1 MIQEGIE
8 SPAGKP
14 AVEPTQETLAAPE
27 AGPQASVSLKIVAV
41 VAILAVVYVA
51 RDVLIP
57 TVLAILLALLLR
69 PMLRTLRR
77 LHFPDLTSALLL
89 VSAVAIVFAFGV
101 VTLAGQAQSWLSQA
115 PDMVKSVG
123 AMVPSQWGPFDDFE
137 RTKEAVKE
145 MAGNNPAQE
154 PVPVEVQSN
163 EFNIAVLGVSSHFLG
178 TSIIVFVLSFFLL
191 GLSESLLKQAVESRL
206 RFGEKRNIVQ
216 LVQNVEQGVSRYLAT
231 ITVINIGL
239 GAATALAMWLLGI
252 PNYVLWGVLAATMNY
267 VPHVGALV
275 CMAILFFVGA
285 VSHESIGYGVL
296 AAGAFAAL
304 TSLESYF
311 VTPFV
316 LSKSLQLSPL
326 ATFLAI
332 LFCGWMWGIAGGL
345 MAAPLLAV
353 FKITCDQF
361 ESLRGLRAFL
371 SGASGHAAQPPPTS
385 APAITPQPSQGR
397 PRVTNSAVLVEA
409 RS

>member
-1 MIQEGIE
+1 MFQEGIE
-8 SPAGKP
+8 SPA
-14 AVEPTQETLAAPE
+14 AEPTKETLAALE
-27 AGPQASVSLKIVAV
+27 ARPQASVSLKIVAV
-41 VAILAVVYVA
+41 VAILAVAYVA

-57 TVLAILLALLLR
+57 IVLAILLALLLR

-77 LHFPDLTSALLL
+77 LHLPDLASALIL

-101 VTLAGQAQSWLSQA
+101 MTLAGQAQSWLSQA
-115 PDMVKSVG
+115 PDMVRSVS
-123 AMVPSQWGPFDDFE
+123 AMLPSQWGPFDDLA

-145 MAGNNPAQE
+145 MAATNGTPE
-154 PVPVEVQSN
+154 PVPVEVQSDELN
-163 EFNIAVLGVSSHFLG
+163 YAVLGVSSHFLG
-178 TSIIVFVLSFFLL
+178 ASIIVFVLCFFLL

-231 ITVINIGL
+231 ITFINIGL
-239 GAATALAMWLLGI
+239 GAATAFAMWLLGI

-267 VPHVGALV
+267 VPHMGALV

-285 VSHESIGYGVL
+285 VSHESIFYGLL
-296 AAGAFAAL
+296 AAAAFATL
-304 TSLESYF
+304 TSLESYLI
-311 VTPFV
+311 TPLV

-326 ATFLAI
+326 ATLLAI

-353 FKITCDQF
+353 FKVVCDQF

-371 SGASGHAAQPPPTS
+371 SGTSGHAASEPPKS
-385 APAITPQPSQGR
+385 APAIVPQSSQGR
-397 PRVTNSAVLVEA
+397 RPVTNSAALAEV